1 MSAKITDGKHPKK
14 LYADFETGSRQSAQ
28 RKNFTL
34 GCPAICG
41 NPPPGRLSPDCVRGV
56 AGRFQCHHSQYHG
69 GIGGGGVPLSTA
81 YFRRAIPTDKAYR
94 YYVDYLA
101 NVQKMAAKERER
113 IEEAYDARVSEVDN
127 MMAQTSR
134 LLAMLSG
141 AAGFVYTSNVQ
152 EQRVQR
158 LDFIPLA
165 PGAVLAVLV
174 TESGA
179 VRHWPVRTGY
189 VVSPTKLR
197 VLSRFINEEI
207 EGRTLAQ
214 ARQILWQHVHSGH
227 REIADMADLA
237 TQVLKDMER
246 PQATNELYVEGFGQL
261 LENTSQDDFED
272 LKQMMRFVEERERF
286 SNLLSEKM
294 TGMEKANQKLNVSI
308 GSENE
313 LKELKNLSIVSTACK
328 VGDKTVGMLGIIGPK
343 HMEYTRVMSLV
354 NFIGSLLESTLQ
366 NWTALPQPNDEE
378 DYE

>member
-1 MSAKITDGKHPKK
+1 
-14 LYADFETGSRQSAQ
+14 
-28 RKNFTL
+28 
-34 GCPAICG
+34 
-41 NPPPGRLSPDCVRGV
+41 
-56 AGRFQCHHSQYHG
+56 
-69 GIGGGGVPLSTA
+69 
-81 YFRRAIPTDKAYR
+81 
-94 YYVDYLA
+94 
-101 NVQKMAAKERER
+101 
-113 IEEAYDARVSEVDN
+113 
-127 MMAQTSR
+127 
-134 LLAMLSG
+134 MLSG

-189 VVSPTKLR
+189 AINPARLR

-207 EGRTLAQ
+207 EGLTLAQ
-214 ARQILWQHVHSGH
+214 ARRILWQHVHSGH
-227 REIADMADLA
+227 QEIAGMADLA

-246 PQATNELYVEGFGQL
+246 PQTDNELYVEGFGQL
-261 LENTSQDDFED
+261 LENTSEDDFED

-286 SNLLSEKM
+286 SSLLSEKM
-294 TGMEKANQKLNVSI
+294 TGMEKSNQKLNVSI

-354 NFIGSLLESTLQ
+354 NFIGSLLESSLQ
-366 NWTALPQPNDEE
+366 NWTALPPTEKGE